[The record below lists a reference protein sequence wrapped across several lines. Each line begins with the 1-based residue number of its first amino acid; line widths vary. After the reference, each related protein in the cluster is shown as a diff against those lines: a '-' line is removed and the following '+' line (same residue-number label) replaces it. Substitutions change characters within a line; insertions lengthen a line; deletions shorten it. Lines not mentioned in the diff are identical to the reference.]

1 MKRFGEK
8 MATLRQRHG
17 MSVRD
22 LARELGYTSH
32 SHVGKIESGKREP
45 SLKFAIKVA
54 RLFNVTIDQ
63 LVNDELELD

>member
-1 MKRFGEK
+1 
-8 MATLRQRHG
+8 MAMLRKKHG

-45 SLKFAIKVA
+45 SLRFAIKIA
-54 RLFNVTIDQ
+54 KLFNVTVDQ
-63 LVNDELELD
+63 LVNDDIEI

>member
-54 RLFNVTIDQ
+54 NLFKVTIDQ
-63 LVNDELELD
+63 LVNDKLELD

>member
-8 MATLRQRHG
+8 MATLRHRHG

-54 RLFNVTIDQ
+54 RLFSVTIDQ
-63 LVNDELELD
+63 LVNDELDLE